1 MQRKLFY
8 IVLLFSFILLQA
20 CNNRGGSSYDEGD
33 EHKIVFTLSTK
44 NIETRAVPT
53 RADDHSWNDNFDNN
67 TDNDYETIL
76 GSNYD
81 SRINDETV
89 EVLIF
94 DATTGDYL
102 GNVDN
107 LIYFA
112 LGDNNADPSEYRF
125 LGDVSHLKL
134 SVGNTYKFMVLVNSK
149 IDFSTLTSTS
159 DIVSVLN
166 NLTFNIN
173 DVAYPNGFIP
183 MWGVSSYTMLPDK
196 INEIETIHLLRAVA
210 KIDISLSNEMAQ
222 DFELYDVFITQYSQ
236 SGYSVPKSW
245 SDISTT
251 TTLLHYDD
259 CFRVPANAQLNNFY
273 SFYSLSSSQWC
284 VYLPEFSNT
293 NDVTISIRVKR
304 KDNGKIYL
312 FDGDRGIKLKKYNNG
327 FASNESFDIVR
338 NHYYEYTITKVN
350 VEQHGVL
357 EITCNVAPW
366 ELYEEN
372 WDYTDQ
378 ILVLDVGRIVWSD
391 YFSFNEQSGEVT
403 IYPGRDL
410 KGRFAIVSPVGAQ
423 WRAEF
428 IPISGSMTPFKFT
441 MPDTDNMKKTADATA
456 VVGNITNSNGASLF
470 HEFTIAPRNLD
481 IDVNNFAYLRFSV
494 ITQDGRTIHV
504 KELTNS
510 TNYFDYTIIQ
520 SL

>member
-94 DATTGDYL
+94 DAATGDYL

-210 KIDISLSNEMAQ
+210 KINISLSNEMAQ
-222 DFELYDVFITQYSQ
+222 DFELYDVFITQHSQ
-236 SGYSVPKSW
+236 FS
-245 SDISTT
+245 
-251 TTLLHYDD
+251 
-259 CFRVPANAQLNNFY
+259 RVPDGTGEF
-273 SFYSLSSSQWC
+273 
-284 VYLPEFSNT
+284 VYADP
-293 NDVTISIRVKR
+293 
-304 KDNGKIYL
+304 
-312 FDGDRGIKLKKYNNG
+312 
-327 FASNESFDIVR
+327 
-338 NHYYEYTITKVN
+338 TK
-350 VEQHGVL
+350 
-357 EITCNVAPW
+357 
-366 ELYEEN
+366 
-372 WDYTDQ
+372 
-378 ILVLDVGRIVWSD
+378 
-391 YFSFNEQSGEVT
+391 
-403 IYPGRDL
+403 
-410 KGRFAIVSPVGAQ
+410 GA
-423 WRAEF
+423 A
-428 IPISGSMTPFKFT
+428 
-441 MPDTDNMKKTADATA
+441 
-456 VVGNITNSNGASLF
+456 NGAKVADI
-470 HEFTIAPRNLD
+470 EQAP
-481 IDVNNFAYLRFSV
+481 
-494 ITQDGRTIHV
+494 
-504 KELTNS
+504 EM
-510 TNYFDYTIIQ
+510 
-520 SL
+520 